1 MEKFDAIIIGSG
13 QGGNPLARKLAKK
26 GLKTAIIEKRLIGG
40 TCINDGCTPTKS
52 MIACAKAAQT
62 VRQAAQWGVHLDQ
75 QSISIDLPFIIERK
89 NKVVTQFRNGTIRS
103 LESEPNITIYYGT
116 ASFAGVKKVNITQPD
131 DQVMSIEANNI
142 FINTGADTIIPEIP
156 GLSEIH
162 YLTSTTIL
170 DIKEI
175 PPELIVLGG
184 SYIGLEMGQLFQRLG
199 SKVSIIEPGPHL
211 MSREDTDVAAVVK
224 NMLEAEGMTIH
235 TSSKPDK
242 ISSAD
247 NIISLDIVSG
257 TSRKTITGTHL
268 LVATGRRPQ
277 SAELQ
282 LSNTNVTTDEKGF
295 IQVNDQLETTCP
307 GIYAMGD
314 VKPGPAFTHISY
326 NDHLLLYKNLFENT
340 QLTTKTRQIP
350 YCMFTDPQLGRIGL
364 SEKEAADK
372 GYPFK
377 VACLG
382 MDKVA
387 RAIETGQTTGFMK
400 AIVHAATDK
409 ILGAAIIGEQGG
421 EIMSVVQMAMA
432 GDLSAT
438 QLREMIF
445 AHPLYAESINNLFM
459 TLEK

>member
-26 GLKTAIIEKRLIGG
+26 GLRTAIIEKRLIGG

-52 MIACAKAAQT
+52 MIACAKTAQT
-62 VRQAAQWGVHLDQ
+62 VRQAAQWGIHLDQ
-75 QSISIDLPFIIERK
+75 HSISIDLPFIVERK
-89 NKVVTQFRNGTIRS
+89 NQVVTQFRNGTIKS
-103 LESEPNITIYYGT
+103 LENEPNIKIFYGT
-116 ASFAGVKKVNITQPD
+116 ASFSGIRKINITQPD
-131 DQVMSIEANNI
+131 DKVIPIEGNNI
-142 FINTGADTIIPEIP
+142 FINTGATPVIPDIP
-156 GLSEIH
+156 GLADIH
-162 YLTSTTIL
+162 YHTSTSIL
-170 DIKEI
+170 DLKQL

-184 SYIGLEMGQLFQRLG
+184 SYIGLELGQLFQRLG
-199 SKVSIIEPGPHL
+199 SKVSIVEPGPHL
-211 MSREDTDVAAVVK
+211 MSREDTDVAAVIK
-224 NMLEAEGMTIH
+224 NMLEAEGMRIY
-235 TSSKPDK
+235 TSSHPDK
-242 ISSAD
+242 VVASGD
-247 NIISLDIVSG
+247 TLSLEIVSG

-326 NDHLLLYKNLFENT
+326 NDHLLIYKNLFENK
-340 QLTTKTRQIP
+340 QLSIKTRQVP

-364 SEKEAADK
+364 SEKEAVDK

-421 EIMSVVQMAMA
+421 EIMSILQMAMA
-432 GDLSAT
+432 GDITAS

-459 TLEK
+459 TLSK